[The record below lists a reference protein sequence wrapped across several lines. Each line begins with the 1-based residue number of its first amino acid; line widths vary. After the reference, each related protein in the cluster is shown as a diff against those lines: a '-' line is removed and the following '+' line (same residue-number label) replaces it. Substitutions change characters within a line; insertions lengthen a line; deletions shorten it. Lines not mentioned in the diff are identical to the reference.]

1 MTTQTNIFKRIV
13 TNMKAKKK
21 NPDWGRVEEPDTIAR
36 PAVYAVFGILIV
48 GFSALAAFIV
58 MTSSPLESIA
68 LFLASFNSE
77 LSFTELYAA
86 FGAAVIVLVDLV
98 VMTLFMLLA
107 PADNDDLVEMIGD
120 LDDNTQERFV
130 ELEHNMNEK
139 LHELKEEL

>member
-13 TNMKAKKK
+13 ANVKAKRK
-21 NPDWGRVEEPDTIAR
+21 NPDWARVEEPDTIAR

-58 MTSSPLESIA
+58 MTSSPLEAIA
-68 LFLASFNSE
+68 LFLASFNSD
-77 LSFTELYAA
+77 LPFTELYAA

-107 PADNDDLVEMIGD
+107 PADNDDLVEMISD
-120 LDDNTQERFV
+120 LDANTQERFI
-130 ELEHNMNEK
+130 ELENTINEK
-139 LHELKEEL
+139 LHSLKEEL